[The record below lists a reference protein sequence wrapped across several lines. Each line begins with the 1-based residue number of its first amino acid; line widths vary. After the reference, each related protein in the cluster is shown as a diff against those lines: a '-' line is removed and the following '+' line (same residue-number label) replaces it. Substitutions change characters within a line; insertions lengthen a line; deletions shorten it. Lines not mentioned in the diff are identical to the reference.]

1 MRVVTSGNL
10 VVWDNEI
17 KFCSFIILSNIL
29 SLSSYD
35 AYETESKKLS
45 SGFDNSII
53 GHQARISIKRQEAE
67 SFGNLNG
74 NLKDIDANLLKLSAI
89 IDTEKKGIDKLTRIQ
104 SLTNSIVFQESQN
117 KELQIQLSEYHQRVK
132 KNQEIL
138 SRQDQINEG
147 YRRLSS
153 LRTEFGEYGKL
164 NGDHR
169 NLDQRKSTVIQRI
182 SHIKATLSAEL
193 VNINKKIESLNISNS
208 AAVVFHYI
216 NNSKKKK

>member
-1 MRVVTSGNL
+1 TS
-10 VVWDNEI
+10 
-17 KFCSFIILSNIL
+17 
-29 SLSSYD
+29 
-35 AYETESKKLS
+35 
-45 SGFDNSII
+45 
-53 GHQARISIKRQEAE
+53 
-67 SFGNLNG
+67 
-74 NLKDIDANLLKLSAI
+74 
-89 IDTEKKGIDKLTRIQ
+89 
-104 SLTNSIVFQESQN
+104 SIVFQESQN

-193 VNINKKIESLNISNS
+193 VNINKKIETSLEPNAKRLPEVTELLQKLTASLSSLDLDQQTTMKTKVLEKDDIVNQ
-208 AAVVFHYI
+208 ANRLTDI
-216 NNSKKKK
+216 NKRLEDEIKDIRKKFFMLESDKPTCPLCDQELNHVSHTNLKEDYGKKGKLKQEEFKQNKL